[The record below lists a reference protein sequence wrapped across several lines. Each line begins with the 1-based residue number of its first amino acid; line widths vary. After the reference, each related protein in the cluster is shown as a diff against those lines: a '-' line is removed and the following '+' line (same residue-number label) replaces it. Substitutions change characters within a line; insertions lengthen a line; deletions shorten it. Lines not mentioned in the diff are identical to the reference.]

1 MMNQTKAQTLRQL
14 LQTKRLAAGVGARD
28 ALDARLI
35 ENAGFDFVWAS
46 SFCVSVAHSVPD
58 ASILSMTQF
67 LETARA
73 MNEAIDI
80 PIVYDADTGYGGDA
94 NTVYAVRRLE
104 EAGMA
109 AICIEDKVFP
119 KQSSL
124 LPGGA
129 HPLVPPA
136 EFARKI
142 AAARDARRQGEMVVI
157 ARTEALIAGLGID
170 EALRRAEAYEQA
182 GADLILFH
190 SKSKTPD
197 EIVECVRR
205 WDGKAPVV
213 LVPTNYPDLDE
224 PAMEAL
230 GKIRMVIYG
239 NQTVRAAVRAV
250 ADVLQEIRRS
260 RGTRSIEG
268 RIASVNQV
276 FSLQGEKLAE
286 KA

>member
-1 MMNQTKAQTLRQL
+1 MTQRKAQTLRDL
-14 LQTKRLAAGVGARD
+14 LASRPLIAGVGARD

-46 SFCVSVAHSVPD
+46 SFCISVAHCVPD

-73 MNEAIDI
+73 MNEAIEI
-80 PIVYDADTGYGGDA
+80 PIVFDADTGYGGEA
-94 NTVYAVRRLE
+94 NTAYAARLLE
-104 EAGMA
+104 EADMG
-109 AICIEDKVFP
+109 AICIEDKTFP

-129 HPLVPPA
+129 HPLVSVE
-136 EFARKI
+136 EFSRKI
-142 AAARDARRQGEMVVI
+142 AAAKSAQRNGGLVVI
-157 ARTEALIAGLGID
+157 ARTEALIAGLGIE
-170 EALRRAEAYEQA
+170 EALRRAEEYEKA

-197 EIVECVRR
+197 EIVECVKR
-205 WDGKAPVV
+205 WNGKAPVT

-224 PAMEAL
+224 TAMEAL
-230 GKIRMVIYG
+230 GKIKMVIYG
-239 NQTVRAAVRAV
+239 NQTVRAAVKAV
-250 ADVLQEIRRS
+250 EDVLREIRQS
-260 RGTRSIEG
+260 RGARG
-268 RIASVNQV
+268 LDNRISSVNHV
-276 FSLQGEKLAE
+276 FSLQGEKMAV

>member
-1 MMNQTKAQTLRQL
+1 
-14 LQTKRLAAGVGARD
+14 VGARD

-46 SFCVSVAHSVPD
+46 SFCVSVAHCVPD

-73 MNEAIDI
+73 MNQAIDI
-80 PIVYDADTGYGGDA
+80 PIVFDADTGYGGDA
-94 NTVYAVRRLE
+94 NTAYAARLLE
-104 EAGMA
+104 EADMGA
-109 AICIEDKVFP
+109 VCIEDKVFP

-129 HPLVPPA
+129 HPLVSV
-136 EFARKI
+136 EDFSRKI
-142 AAARDARRQGEMVVI
+142 AAAKSAQKHGGMVVI

-170 EALRRAEAYEQA
+170 EALRRAEAYEKA
-182 GADLILFH
+182 GADMILFH

-197 EIVECVRR
+197 EIVETVKR
-205 WDGKAPVV
+205 WTGKVPIT
-213 LVPTNYPDLDE
+213 LVPTNYPELDE

-230 GKIRMVIYG
+230 GKIKMVIYG
-239 NQTVRAAVRAV
+239 NQTVRAAVKAV
-250 ADVLQEIRRS
+250 EDVLREIRRS
-260 RGTRSIEG
+260 RGARTSDST
-268 RIASVNQV
+268 IASVNHV
-276 FSLQGEKLAE
+276 FSLQGEKIAV

>member
-1 MMNQTKAQTLRQL
+1 MNQTKAQKLRNL
-14 LQTKRLAAGVGARD
+14 LSLKPLLAGVGARD

-46 SFCVSVAHSVPD
+46 SFCVSAAHCVPD

-67 LETARA
+67 LEAARA
-73 MNEAIDI
+73 MNEALEI
-80 PIVYDADTGYGGDA
+80 PIVYDGDTGYGGEA

-109 AICIEDKVFP
+109 AICIEDKLFP

-124 LPGGA
+124 LPGGT
-129 HPLVPPA
+129 HPLVPA
-136 EFARKI
+136 EEFARKI
-142 AAARDARRQGEMVVI
+142 AAARGARWQGEMVVI
-157 ARTEALIAGLGID
+157 ARTEALIAGLGIQ
-170 EALRRAEAYEQA
+170 EALHRAEAYEQA

-205 WDGKAPVV
+205 WNGKAPVA

-230 GKIRMVIYG
+230 GKVRMVIYG
-239 NQTVRAAVRAV
+239 NQTVRAAVQAV
-250 ADVLQEIRRS
+250 SDVLQEIRRS
-260 RGTRSIEG
+260 RGARTIEG
-268 RIASVNQV
+268 RIASVDRV
-276 FSLQGEKLAE
+276 FALQGEKLAE

>member
-1 MMNQTKAQTLRQL
+1 MPSTKARKLRSL
-14 LQTKRLAAGVGARD
+14 IEARPLIAGVGARD

-46 SFCVSVAHSVPD
+46 SFCVSVAHCVPD

-67 LETARA
+67 IETARA
-73 MNEAIDI
+73 MNEVIDI
-80 PIVYDADTGYGGDA
+80 PIIFDADTGYGGDA
-94 NTVYAVRRLE
+94 NTAYAIRLLE
-104 EAGMA
+104 DADMGA
-109 AICIEDKVFP
+109 VCIEDKVFP

-124 LPGGA
+124 LPGGS
-129 HPLVPPA
+129 HQLVPA
-136 EFARKI
+136 EDFARKI
-142 AAARDARRQGEMVVI
+142 GAARASLRRGEMVII

-170 EALRRAEAYEQA
+170 EALRRAEAYEKA

-205 WDGKAPVV
+205 WSGKAPIV

-230 GKIRMVIYG
+230 GKVKMVIYG
-239 NQTVRAAVRAV
+239 NQTVRAAVKAV
-250 ADVLQEIRRS
+250 EDVLAEIRRS
-260 RGTRSIEG
+260 RGAKTIED
-268 RIASVNQV
+268 RIATVKRV
-276 FSLQGEKLAE
+276 FALQGENV
-286 KA
+286 

>member
-1 MMNQTKAQTLRQL
+1 MKQSKASKLRNSLETKPLV
-14 LQTKRLAAGVGARD
+14 AGVGARD

-46 SFCVSVAHSVPD
+46 SFCISVAHCVPD

-67 LETARA
+67 LETARS
-73 MNEAIDI
+73 MNEVINL
-80 PIVYDADTGYGGDA
+80 PIVYDADTGYGGES
-94 NTVYAVRRLE
+94 NTAYAVRLLE
-104 EAGMA
+104 EADMA

-129 HPLVPPA
+129 HPLVSVE
-136 EFARKI
+136 EFSRKI
-142 AAARDARRQGEMVVI
+142 AAAKSAQSQGDIVVI

-170 EALRRAEAYEQA
+170 EALRRAEAYEKA
-182 GADLILFH
+182 GADMILFH

-197 EIVECVRR
+197 EIVECVKR
-205 WDGKAPVV
+205 WSGKAPVT

-230 GKIRMVIYG
+230 GKIKMVIYG
-239 NQTVRAAVRAV
+239 NQTVRAAVKAV
-250 ADVLQEIRRS
+250 EEVLGELRKN
-260 RGTRSIEG
+260 RGARTVDN
-268 RIASVNQV
+268 RIATVNRV
-276 FSLQGEKLAE
+276 FALQGEKMPE